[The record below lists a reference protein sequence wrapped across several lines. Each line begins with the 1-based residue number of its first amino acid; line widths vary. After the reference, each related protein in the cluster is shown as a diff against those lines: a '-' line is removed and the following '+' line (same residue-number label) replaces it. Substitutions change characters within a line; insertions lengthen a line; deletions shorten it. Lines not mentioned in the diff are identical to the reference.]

1 MQGGKTNP
9 RLAMHL
15 IAAQPSVF
23 ARMIER
29 AGVEAELGL
38 QGTSAY
44 AATRL
49 RLT

>member
-1 MQGGKTNP
+1 MQRGKTNP

-29 AGVEAELGL
+29 AGVEAELGFR
-38 QGTSAY
+38 AHPHM
-44 AATRL
+44 L
-49 RLT
+49 RHACG